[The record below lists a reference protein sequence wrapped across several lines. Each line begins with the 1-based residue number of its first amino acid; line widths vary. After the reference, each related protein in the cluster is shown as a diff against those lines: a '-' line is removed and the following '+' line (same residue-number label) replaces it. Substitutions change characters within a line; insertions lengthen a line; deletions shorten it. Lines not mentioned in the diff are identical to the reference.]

1 MITSSL
7 LFFSPGTHPSLNGQ
21 SLGRHLTL
29 EEIELLSF
37 YMTAKTLSAGVAAG
51 FREETIRSTLDAELL
66 VEEENAVGTLWEKHN
81 WQRAA
86 FLMFAPARHREHTTA
101 RPPTAYRMTQDELCA
116 AIERR
121 TTRFFSNQPVTAETF
136 LRLGVAA
143 QFHLRGKPWFSI
155 YAVVQQV
162 EALPKGLYRLDP
174 GTGAF
179 HCQRQGDAHSELLE
193 VVHGQ
198 WWLSGSGFC
207 LFLVLNL
214 DAARTSTSP
223 DGYMDTFLA
232 LGQAGQALVRSACLL
247 QLGAWMTPAISE
259 SKCAALLGLDVQ
271 RQEALYFIKV
281 GVPEQP
287 HGARRSPI

>member
-7 LFFSPGTHPSLNGQ
+7 LFFSPGTHPSLNGR
-21 SLGRHLTL
+21 SLGRNLTL
-29 EEIELLSF
+29 EEFGLLSF
-37 YMTAKTLSAGVAAG
+37 YMTAHTLSAGVAAG
-51 FREETIRSTLDAELL
+51 FREETIRSALDAGLL
-66 VEEENAVGTLWEKHN
+66 VEEENAIGTLWEKYN

-86 FLMFAPARHREHTTA
+86 FLMFAPARHREHPTSQ
-101 RPPTAYRMTQDELCA
+101 PPTAYRMTQDDLFA

-121 TTRFFSNQPVTAETF
+121 TTRFFSNQPVPAQTF
-136 LRLGVAA
+136 LRFGVAA
-143 QFHLRGKPWFSI
+143 QFHLHGKPWFSI

-162 EALPKGLYRLDP
+162 EAVPKGIYRLDAD
-174 GTGAF
+174 TGAF
-179 HCQRQGDAHSELLE
+179 HCQSRIDAHSELLE

-214 DAARTSTSP
+214 DAARTSASP
-223 DGYMDTFLA
+223 DGYVDTFLA
-232 LGQAGQALVRSACLL
+232 LGQAGQALVRSACQL

-259 SKCAALLGLDVQ
+259 SKCAALLGLDTQ
-271 RQEALYFIKV
+271 RQEALYFMKI
-281 GVPEQP
+281 GVPEEP